1 MELNKTACA
10 VCYTCA
16 GCFYLQI
23 FINGFVLWY
32 DNNSLSI
39 AHLRLS
45 SFNLSCR
52 LHSKGGKFNSM
63 KIIQCKKCSTNNTFG
78 TKYCQHCGSPLTYRQ
93 SFTKML
99 ASLNFDALAG
109 LGQKNVSL
117 APLFTAN
124 LLGTKKPDV
133 KRGKRIQI
141 AAVPLPDGKWFC
153 PDCGW
158 KNLPGSLF
166 CDNCSRHI

>member
-1 MELNKTACA
+1 MPYVIRAPA
-10 VCYTCA
+10 VFICKFSSMVLYCGMIIIVYLLRTCA
-16 GCFYLQI
+16 YF
-23 FINGFVLWY
+23 
-32 DNNSLSI
+32 
-39 AHLRLS
+39 
-45 SFNLSCR
+45 SFNLSCS

-63 KIIQCKKCSTNNTFG
+63 KTIQCKKCSTNNTFG

-99 ASLNFDALAG
+99 AGLNFDALAG

-141 AAVPLPDGKWFC
+141 AAIPLPDGKWFC